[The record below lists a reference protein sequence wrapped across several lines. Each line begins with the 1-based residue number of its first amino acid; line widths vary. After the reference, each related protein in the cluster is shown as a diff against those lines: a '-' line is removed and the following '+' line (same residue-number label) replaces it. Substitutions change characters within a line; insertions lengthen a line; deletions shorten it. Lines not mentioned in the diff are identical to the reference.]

1 MKLDTQVLELELIK
15 ETVMD
20 IGEIKVTLNDNM
32 QEIYDLVENQTITKI
47 NLYDHVGYEGEK
59 NQLFHH

>member
-1 MKLDTQVLELELIK
+1 
-15 ETVMD
+15 MD

-47 NLYDHVGYEGEK
+47 TL
-59 NQLFHH
+59 